1 MNEQPLIRDL
11 PLSERPRERLRDYGA
26 AALSTAELMAII
38 LRSGTAGENVVSL
51 ATRLL
56 SRYEGLPG
64 LARASFRA
72 LTAEHGLG
80 EAKVAEL
87 KAALELG
94 KRLAAAGP
102 EERPVITSARDVAN
116 LLLAEM
122 GLLEQE
128 SLRALLLNTKNGVLT
143 TVEVVRGSVNS
154 AQVRTAEIFREA
166 VRANAV
172 ALILAHN
179 HPSGDPTPSAD
190 DIALT
195 RGVVEAGQLLD
206 IAVLDHVVLS
216 QGRYLSMREQG
227 LGFPAEPAP

>member
-26 AALSTAELMAII
+26 SALSTAELMAII

-72 LTAEHGLG
+72 LTAERGLG
-80 EAKVAEL
+80 EAKTAEL

-94 KRLAAAGP
+94 RRLAAAGP

-128 SLRALLLNTKNGVLT
+128 SLRALLLNTKNGVLQ
-143 TVEVVRGSVNS
+143 TVEVVRGSVNA
-154 AQVRTAEIFREA
+154 AQVRTGEIFREA

-195 RGVVEAGQLLD
+195 RGAVEAGQLLD
-206 IAVLDHVVLS
+206 IAVLDHVVVA

-227 LGFPAEPAP
+227 LGFPKGSI